1 MTILDDRWYLHRL
14 ALSHDVNRIDNRMW
28 VPVLVICAIAL
39 AIVWA
44 PFQPAFRDEL
54 FGWLPDWVRQP
65 FGFEDPGRYSSEA
78 LVTTAILFVAVNGII
93 GPTVEELYFRGHLL
107 PRIDRFGAWVPVIN
121 SGLFSVYHFWSP
133 WQLPIRVLQTLPHLR
148 RWADAQHLPGDRG
161 ALPPE
166 HDRCHRRRPPACSR
180 GT

>member
-1 MTILDDRWYLHRL
+1 
-14 ALSHDVNRIDNRMW
+14 MW